1 MMKKN
6 KYSIVSMNKFKIFSV
21 AFLVSATFGYA
32 QDITQARK
40 AIDAEQYDKAK
51 TMLKSILQT
60 SPIDG
65 RANFLL
71 GNIYLIQTV
80 TDSANI
86 AFQRGLAG
94 TDGAKLNYVGLGTI
108 DLDNGN
114 TVAAEANFALAL
126 KDAKKKDVEGLTAI
140 GRAYTYSAKP
150 NYKKAI
156 EVLNKAKAINAND
169 ALVQL
174 ALGDAF
180 YGDKN
185 QNEAYAAYRNAF
197 QFDPTLLRAKMQLGV
212 LLKGAKSYDEAIKA
226 FNEVIALNPDY
237 GPVYRELAE
246 TYYKWGRNKPS
257 KSKEYMQTAIGF
269 YEKYLSLTDYSLHS
283 RMRHADFLILVKDY
297 KALEAEANKMIE
309 MDKVN
314 PRIFRYLG
322 YSAYENGNAD
332 LAIKSLESFIAN
344 PNNKVIAKDYLYL
357 GTAKIKK
364 GLSADGLSI
373 DANLYNSAL
382 EDIRKAIQMEP
393 LAVEDLNEIGVK
405 MFNQKLYKEAAP
417 IFELGTVSS
426 ENKNYIED
434 NIYYGLSIFYANNKK
449 DVTPDP
455 IALQKADI
463 AFGNVITA
471 SPNYQDAYLYRARTN
486 SLMGNDPMTIKY
498 YEEFVAKA
506 TANLKA
512 KLDSANANVA
522 GDKNIEELYKG
533 TIKDFNNLIF
543 NKEVDRL
550 KPKLTESYNTIAAS
564 YANTDKVK
572 AKEYFA
578 KTLALDP
585 TNNYATESL
594 KLLK

>member
-1 MMKKN
+1 
-6 KYSIVSMNKFKIFSV
+6 MNKFKIFSV
-21 AFLVSATFGYA
+21 AFLVSAAFGYA

-94 TDGAKLNYVGLGTI
+94 TDGSKLNYVGLGTI

-156 EVLNKAKAINAND
+156 EVLNKGKAINPND

-197 QFDPTLLRAKMQLGV
+197 QFDPTLLRAKVQLGV
-212 LLKGAKSYDEAIKA
+212 LLKGAKSYDEAIKS
-226 FNEVIALNPDY
+226 FNEVIAINPNY

-283 RMRHADFLILVKDY
+283 RMRHADFLVLVKDY

-364 GLSADGLSI
+364 GLPADGLSI
-373 DANLYNSAL
+373 DPNLYNSAI

-449 DVTPDP
+449 DVTPDL
-455 IALQKADI
+455 IALQKADT
-463 AFGNVITA
+463 AFGNVIIA

-506 TANLKA
+506 TEK
-512 KLDSANANVA
+512 
-522 GDKNIEELYKG
+522 GPEELA
-533 TIKDFNNLIF
+533 
-543 NKEVDRL
+543 
-550 KPKLTESYNTIAAS
+550 KPTTTKKIIESYNTIAAS
-564 YANTDKVK
+564 YANTDVVK

>member
-1 MMKKN
+1 
-6 KYSIVSMNKFKIFSV
+6 MNKFKIFSV
-21 AFLVSATFGYA
+21 AFLVSAAFGYA

-86 AFQRGLAG
+86 VFQRGLAG

-197 QFDPTLLRAKMQLGV
+197 QFDPTLLRAKVQLGV
-212 LLKGAKSYDEAIKA
+212 LLKGAKSYDEAIKS
-226 FNEVIALNPDY
+226 FNEVIAINPNY

-283 RMRHADFLILVKDY
+283 RMRHADFLVLVKDY

-364 GLSADGLSI
+364 GLPADGLSI
-373 DANLYNSAL
+373 DPNLYNSAI

-449 DVTPDP
+449 DVTPDL
-455 IALQKADI
+455 IALQKADT
-463 AFGNVITA
+463 AFGNVIIA

-506 TANLKA
+506 TEK
-512 KLDSANANVA
+512 
-522 GDKNIEELYKG
+522 GPEELA
-533 TIKDFNNLIF
+533 
-543 NKEVDRL
+543 
-550 KPKLTESYNTIAAS
+550 KPTTTKKIIESYNTIAAS
-564 YANTDKVK
+564 YANTDVVK

>member
-1 MMKKN
+1 MN
-6 KYSIVSMNKFKIFSV
+6 KYKIFSV
-21 AFLVSATFGYA
+21 ALLSSISFSYG
-32 QDITQARK
+32 QDVGQARK
-40 AIDAEQYDKAK
+40 AIDAEQYESAK
-51 TMLKSILQT
+51 SMLKSILKT
-60 SPIDG
+60 SPSDG

-71 GNIYLIQTV
+71 GNVYLVQAV
-80 TDSANI
+80 TDSAKI
-86 AFQRGLAG
+86 AYQRGLAG
-94 TDGAKLNYVGLGTI
+94 PDGGKLNHIGLGTI

-114 TVAAEANFALAL
+114 TVAAESNFALAI
-126 KDAKKKDVEGLTAI
+126 KDVKKKDVEGLTAI

-156 EVLNKAKAINAND
+156 EVLNRAKALNPND

-197 QFDPTLLRAKMQLGV
+197 QLDPTLLRAKVQLGV

-226 FNEVIALNPDY
+226 FNEVIALNPKY

-257 KSKEYMQTAIGF
+257 KSAEYMQTAIGH
-269 YEKYLSLTDYSLHS
+269 YEKYLTLTDYSLHS
-283 RMRHADFLILVKDY
+283 RMRHADFLVLVKDY
-297 KALEAEANKMIE
+297 KALEVEANKMIE

-332 LAIKSLESFIAN
+332 VAIKSLESFIAN
-344 PNNKVIAKDYLYL
+344 PANKVISKDYLYL
-357 GTAKIKK
+357 GTAKFKK
-364 GLSADGLSI
+364 GMSADGLSI
-373 DANLYNSAL
+373 DPTLYNAGL
-382 EDIRKAIQMEP
+382 ADIRKAIAMEP
-393 LAVEDLNEIGVK
+393 LSVEDLNEIGVK
-405 MFNQKLYKEAAP
+405 LFNQKFYKEAVP
-417 IFELGTVSS
+417 VFEMGTVNT

-434 NIYYGLSIFYANNKK
+434 NIYYGLSIYYSNNKK
-449 DVTPDP
+449 DVKPDL
-455 IALQKADI
+455 IALQKADV
-463 AFGNVITA
+463 AFGNVIVA
-471 SPNYQDAYLYRARTN
+471 SPTYQDAYLYRGRTN
-486 SLMGNDPMTIKY
+486 SLMSNDAMTIKY

-506 TANLKA
+506 TEK
-512 KLDSANANVA
+512 
-522 GDKNIEELYKG
+522 GPEELA
-533 TIKDFNNLIF
+533 
-543 NKEVDRL
+543 
-550 KPKLTESYNTIAAS
+550 KPTTMKKVIESYNTIAAS

-585 TNNYATESL
+585 ANNYATESL
-594 KLLK
+594 KLLN

>member
-1 MMKKN
+1 
-6 KYSIVSMNKFKIFSV
+6 MNKFKIFSV
-21 AFLVSATFGYA
+21 AFLVSVTFGYA

-373 DANLYNSAL
+373 DPNLYNSAL

-463 AFGNVITA
+463 AFGNVIIA

-506 TANLKA
+506 TEK
-512 KLDSANANVA
+512 
-522 GDKNIEELYKG
+522 GPEELA
-533 TIKDFNNLIF
+533 
-543 NKEVDRL
+543 
-550 KPKLTESYNTIAAS
+550 KPTTTKKIIESYNTIAAS